1 MMNFDIVIIG
11 AGPAGLQSAIY
22 AARSKTRVVVLGRV
36 KKSSLADA
44 HIENYCC
51 LDETQN
57 GLDFLKTGTEQARKF
72 GAQIFEE
79 DALKIEK
86 KDGKYLVK
94 TESGSELIAKALIIA
109 AGVRKNRLGIK
120 GEREFLGKGVS
131 FCVECDVN
139 FFKGKKVA
147 VIGNGSA
154 AASGA
159 LLLLAYGNQVY
170 LISDELSVDDRLA
183 GQIKASGIEV
193 LKGVKA
199 KEIKGKNK
207 VEVLLLEDGKSLNVE
222 GVFIEL
228 GSKGTVELLGKLGVE
243 LDDFGFIKTNKKQE
257 TNVVGI
263 FAAGDVCGPPFQVAK
278 SVGEGCVAGLNATQY
293 VRNLK

>member
-1 MMNFDIVIIG
+1 MMGFDIVIIG

-22 AARSKTRVVVLGRV
+22 AARSRTRVVVLGRV
-36 KKSSLADA
+36 KKSSLAEA

-51 LDETQN
+51 LDETQH
-57 GLDFLKTGTEQARKF
+57 GLDFLKTGIEQARKF
-72 GAQIFEE
+72 GAEIFEE
-79 DALKIEK
+79 DVLKIEK
-86 KDGKYLVK
+86 KDGKYLAK

-120 GEREFLGKGVS
+120 GEKEFLGKGVS

-170 LISDELSVDDRLA
+170 LICDELNVEDRLA

-193 LKGVKA
+193 LKGTKA

-207 VEVLLLEDGKSLNVE
+207 VEGLLLENGKSLNVE

-228 GSKGTVELLGKLGVE
+228 GSKGTIGLLGKLGIE

-263 FAAGDVCGPPFQVAK
+263 YAAGDVCGPPFQVAK

>member
-51 LDETQN
+51 LDETQH
-57 GLDFLKTGTEQARKF
+57 GLDFLKTGIEQSRKF

-94 TESGSELIAKALIIA
+94 TESGSELIAKALIMA

-120 GEREFLGKGVS
+120 GEKEFLGKGVS

-170 LISDELSVDDRLA
+170 LICDELNVDDSLA

-199 KEIKGKNK
+199 KEIKGKNT
-207 VEVLLLEDGKSLNVE
+207 VEVLLLENGKSLNVE

-228 GSKGTVELLGKLGVE
+228 GSKGTIELLGKVHH
-243 LDDFGFIKTNKKQE
+243 FKW
-257 TNVVGI
+257 
-263 FAAGDVCGPPFQVAK
+263 
-278 SVGEGCVAGLNATQY
+278 LNQ
-293 VRNLK
+293 

>member
-1 MMNFDIVIIG
+1 MMGFDMVIIG
-11 AGPAGLQSAIY
+11 AGPSGLQSAIY

-36 KKSSLADA
+36 KKSSLAKA

-57 GLDFLKTGTEQARKF
+57 GLDFLKTGIEQAKKF
-72 GAQIFEE
+72 GAEIFEE
-79 DALKIEK
+79 DALEIEK
-86 KDGKYLVK
+86 KEGQYLVK

-120 GEREFLGKGVS
+120 GEKEFLGKGVS

-170 LISDELSVDDRLA
+170 LICDELNVDDRLM
-183 GQIKASGIEV
+183 GQINASGIEV

-199 KEIKGKNK
+199 KEIKGKKK
-207 VEVLLLEDGKSLNVE
+207 VEELFLQNEKSLNVE

-228 GSKGTVELLGKLGVE
+228 GSKGTIELLGKLGIE
-243 LDDFGFIKTNKKQE
+243 LDDLGFIKTNKKQE

-263 FAAGDVCGPPFQVAK
+263 YAAGDVCGPPFQVAK
-278 SVGEGCVAGLNATQY
+278 SVGEGCVAGLNAAQY

>member
-1 MMNFDIVIIG
+1 MMGFDIVIIG

-22 AARSKTRVVVLGRV
+22 AVRSRARIVVLGRV
-36 KKSSLADA
+36 KKSSLAEA

-51 LDETQN
+51 LDETQH
-57 GLDFLKTGTEQARKF
+57 GLDFLKTGIEQARKF
-72 GAQIFEE
+72 GAEIFEE
-79 DALKIEK
+79 DVLKIEK
-86 KDGKYLVK
+86 KDGKYLAK

-120 GEREFLGKGVS
+120 GEKEFLGKGVS

-170 LISDELSVDDRLA
+170 LICDELNVEDRLA

-193 LKGVKA
+193 LKGTKA

-207 VEVLLLEDGKSLNVE
+207 VEGLLLENGKSLNVE

-228 GSKGTVELLGKLGVE
+228 GSKGTIGLLGKSGIE

-263 FAAGDVCGPPFQVAK
+263 YAAGDVCGPPFQVAK

>member
-1 MMNFDIVIIG
+1 MMGFDIVIIG

-36 KKSSLADA
+36 KKSSLAQA

-51 LDETQN
+51 LDETQY
-57 GLDFLKTGTEQARKF
+57 GLDFLKTGIEQAKKF
-72 GAQIFEE
+72 GAEIFEE

-86 KDGKYLVK
+86 KDSKYLVK
-94 TESGSELIAKALIIA
+94 TESGSKLITKALIIA
-109 AGVRKNRLGIK
+109 TGVRKNRLGIK
-120 GEREFLGKGVS
+120 GEKEFLGKGVS

-139 FFKGKKVA
+139 FFKGKVVA
-147 VIGNGSA
+147 VIGNGSV

-170 LISDELSVDDRLA
+170 LICDELNVNDHLA
-183 GQIKASGIEV
+183 GQIKASDIEV

-199 KEIKGKNK
+199 KEIMGKNK
-207 VEVLLLEDGKSLNVE
+207 VEGLLFDNGKSLNVE

-228 GSKGTVELLGKLGVE
+228 GSKGTIELLGKLGIE
-243 LDDFGFIKTNKKQE
+243 LDKFGFIKTNKKQE

-263 FAAGDVCGPPFQVAK
+263 YAAGDVCGPSFQVAK
-278 SVGEGCVAGLNATQY
+278 SVGEGCIAGLNATQH

>member
-51 LDETQN
+51 LDETQH
-57 GLDFLKTGTEQARKF
+57 GLDFLKTGIEQSRKF

-94 TESGSELIAKALIIA
+94 TESGSELITKALIMA

-120 GEREFLGKGVS
+120 GEKEFLGKGVS

-170 LISDELSVDDRLA
+170 LICDELNVDDSLA
-183 GQIKASGIEV
+183 GQIKASGVEA
-193 LKGVKA
+193 LKGVKV
-199 KEIKGKNK
+199 KEIKGKNT
-207 VEVLLLEDGKSLNVE
+207 VEVLLLENGKSLNVE

-228 GSKGTVELLGKLGVE
+228 GSKGTIELLGKLGIE
-243 LDDFGFIKTNKKQE
+243 LDDFGFVKTNKKQE

-263 FAAGDVCGPPFQVAK
+263 YAAGDVCGPPFQVAK

>member
-51 LDETQN
+51 LDETQH
-57 GLDFLKTGTEQARKF
+57 GLDFLKTGIEQSRKF

-94 TESGSELIAKALIIA
+94 TESGSELITKALIMA

-120 GEREFLGKGVS
+120 GEKEFLGKGVS

-170 LISDELSVDDRLA
+170 LICDELNVDDSLA

-199 KEIKGKNK
+199 KEIKGKNT
-207 VEVLLLEDGKSLNVE
+207 VEVLLLENGKSLNVE

-228 GSKGTVELLGKLGVE
+228 GSKGTIELLGKLGIE
-243 LDDFGFIKTNKKQE
+243 LDDFGFVKTNKKQE

-263 FAAGDVCGPPFQVAK
+263 YAAGDVCGPPFQVAK

>member
-94 TESGSELIAKALIIA
+94 TESGSELIAKALIMA

-170 LISDELSVDDRLA
+170 LICDELNVDDRLA
-183 GQIKASGIEV
+183 GQIKASGVEV

-207 VEVLLLEDGKSLNVE
+207 VEVLLLEDGKNLNVE

-228 GSKGTVELLGKLGVE
+228 GSKGTIELLGKLGVE